1 MDEKNGV
8 FLSAFTDGSNDP
20 NQMEGKMSSSKVL
33 SISSYLLCSHICYP
47 KILILVSIGVH
58 VNIFF

>member
-8 FLSAFTDGSNDP
+8 FLSSFTDGSNDP
-20 NQMEGKMSSSKVL
+20 NQMERNMTSSKVL
-33 SISSYLLCSHICYP
+33 SISSYLLCSHICYL
-47 KILILVSIGVH
+47 KILISVSIGLH